1 MVLRQKVWVDSNV
14 QGVLIGRIVLY
25 WISALLYVS
34 LGTACFQ
41 YYQHP
46 DWTLA
51 KHAEA
56 MFMQFWPWLPSAF
69 LCLPLVIF
77 DIVRLSNLFV
87 GPIYRLRQHLSELI
101 DDPNCRALK
110 FRDEDYWQDLAEPM
124 HCLQAEILTLRAEV
138 AKLRR
143 IAASQNAVNDAKPIQ
158 EKTAEQVAK
167 LVAALDLS
175 QVKSQQQIKS
185 LLPAIGAPAEQT
197 TA

>member
-1 MVLRQKVWVDSNV
+1 MVLRQKVWVDSSV

-25 WISALLYVS
+25 WISALLYVG

-46 DWTLA
+46 EWTLA
-51 KHAEA
+51 NHAEA
-56 MFMQFWPWLPSAF
+56 LFMQFWPWLPSVF

-87 GPIYRLRQHLSELI
+87 GPIYRLRQHLAELN

-110 FRDEDYWQDLAEPM
+110 FRDDDYWKDLAEPI
-124 HCLQAEILTLRAEV
+124 HGLQAEILTLRAEV
-138 AKLRR
+138 AKLRLMANSQ
-143 IAASQNAVNDAKPIQ
+143 AASAPASNKPAT
-158 EKTAEQVAK
+158 TAEQVAQ
-167 LVAALDLS
+167 LVTAIDLS
-175 QVKSQQQIKS
+175 QVNLQQVKSM
-185 LLPAIGAPAEQT
+185 LPGIGAPLGQP

>member
-1 MVLRQKVWVDSNV
+1 MVLRQKVWVDSSV

-25 WISALLYVS
+25 WMSALLYVS
-34 LGTACFQ
+34 LGSACFQ

-46 DWTLA
+46 DWSLV

-56 MFMQFWPWLPSAF
+56 LFMQFWPWLPSVF

-87 GPIYRLRQHLSELI
+87 GPIYRLRQHLAELN

-110 FRDEDYWQDLAEPM
+110 FRDDDYWQDLAEPI
-124 HCLQAEILTLRAEV
+124 HGLQAEILTLRAEV

-143 IAASQNAVNDAKPIQ
+143 IAASQATSDPASTTPLT
-158 EKTAEQVAK
+158 TAEQVAK
-167 LVAALDLS
+167 VVTAIDLS
-175 QVKSQQQIKS
+175 QVNMQQVKSM
-185 LLPAIGAPAEQT
+185 LPAIGSPLGQP